1 MGRLSLGFGFSL
13 LVLGLIAHQFGFLM
27 TFNQV
32 FLINYIMNNL
42 PNIQLIELFGV
53 LLQLLGG
60 FFIVSGFIISISNI
74 VSIKLQNERR
84 KIMSETRQMFEE
96 RINSLMAPQTLNID
110 SQVSVTHQSCR
121 FCGAEL
127 TEKDIFCPVCG
138 KSQK

>member
-1 MGRLSLGFGFSL
+1 MGRLSLGFGISL

-32 FLINYIMNNL
+32 FLVNYIMNNL
-42 PNIQLIELFGV
+42 LNIQLIEVFGV

-74 VSIKLQNERR
+74 VSIKLENERR
-84 KIMSETRQMFEE
+84 KLMSETRQMFEE

-110 SQVSVTHQSCR
+110 SQASVTNQSCR
-121 FCGAEL
+121 FCGVEL

>member
-1 MGRLSLGFGFSL
+1 MGRLSLGFGISL
-13 LVLGLIAHQFGFLM
+13 IILGLIAHQFGLM
-27 TFNQV
+27 MTYQQI
-32 FLINYIMNNL
+32 FLIDYIMNNL

-74 VSIKLQNERR
+74 VSIKIENERR
-84 KIMSETRQMFEE
+84 KLMFETRQMFEE
-96 RINSLMAPQTLNID
+96 RINSLIARQTLNID
-110 SQVSVTHQSCR
+110 SQVSVTNQSCR

>member
-1 MGRLSLGFGFSL
+1 MGRLSLGFGISL
-13 LVLGLIAHQFGFLM
+13 LVLGLIAHQFGLM
-27 TFNQV
+27 ITFHQID
-32 FLINYIMNNL
+32 LINYIMNNL

-74 VSIKLQNERR
+74 VSIKLENERR
-84 KIMSETRQMFEE
+84 KLMSETRQMFEE
-96 RINSLMAPQTLNID
+96 RISGLMARQTLNID

-127 TEKDIFCPVCG
+127 SEKDIFCPACG